1 MSEHGRTLERLLA
14 KARRSRRSDFELP
27 IIEGYEEAAAMARD
41 IAKRLATLPWSDR
54 ALLISDVEM
63 LESALKSRA
72 GLLRAEMSNHAA
84 EIIRLNRGVGARD
97 AYGASARLGRMRPR
111 GDA

>member
-1 MSEHGRTLERLLA
+1 MSEHGRNLERLLA
-14 KARRSRRSDFELP
+14 RARLSRRSNFELP
-27 IIEGYEEAAAMARD
+27 IIEGYEEAAAMARE
-41 IAKRLATLPWSDR
+41 IAQRLATMPWSDR

-72 GLLRAEMSNHAA
+72 ETLRTGMSIHAA

-97 AYGASARLGRMRPR
+97 AYGAGARLGRMRPR

>member
-1 MSEHGRTLERLLA
+1 MSEHGRNLERLLA
-14 KARRSRRSDFELP
+14 RARRSRRSDFELP
-27 IIEGYEEAAAMARD
+27 IIEGYEEAAAMARE
-41 IAKRLATLPWSDR
+41 IAARLATLPWSDR

-72 GLLRAEMSNHAA
+72 DILRTGMSAHAA
-84 EIIRLNRGVGARD
+84 EIVRLNRSAGARD
-97 AYGASARLGRMRPR
+97 AYGAGARLGRTRPR

>member
-1 MSEHGRTLERLLA
+1 MSEHGRNLERLLA

-27 IIEGYEEAAAMARD
+27 IIEGYEEAAAMARE
-41 IAKRLATLPWSDR
+41 IADRLATLPWTDR
-54 ALLISDVEM
+54 ALLISDVEL
-63 LESALKSRA
+63 LESALKA
-72 GLLRAEMSNHAA
+72 RAETLRTSMSAHAA
-84 EIIRLNRGVGARD
+84 EIIHLNRGAGARD